1 MHITR
6 KIVMSITAIKNSLF
20 INSKST
26 TPYQLAISGNL
37 KKTTKKPKD
46 VPLFKL
52 IKTNNKGSNRKK

>member
-1 MHITR
+1 MT
-6 KIVMSITAIKNSLF
+6 ITAIKNSLF
-20 INSKST
+20 INSKSA